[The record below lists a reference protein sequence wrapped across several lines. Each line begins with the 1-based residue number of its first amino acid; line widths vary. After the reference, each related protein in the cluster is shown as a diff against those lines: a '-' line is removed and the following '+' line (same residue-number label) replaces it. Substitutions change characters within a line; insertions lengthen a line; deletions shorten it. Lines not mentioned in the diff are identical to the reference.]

1 MSSTNPAIPPYNTPF
16 QTVPF
21 DEIKVEDFEPAV
33 DEAIR
38 MAKERIEQI
47 EKQANPNFKN
57 VIESLEF
64 ASLEL
69 NRVAEIFFNLN
80 SAETNDEIQSK
91 AKDISPKL
99 TAFGNDVMLNAN
111 LFAKV
116 DAVYQNRESEN
127 LNGEEMRL
135 LEKTWKSFTRNGAAL
150 SDDDKEKLR
159 ELDKELS
166 TLSLQFG
173 ENVLAD
179 THAFELHLT
188 DEEDLSGL
196 PESVLEMGKA
206 TAEEKEKKGWVF
218 TLDYPSY
225 MGFMTYADRRDL
237 RHKMWLAFS
246 KRGYNENDYNNTHI
260 VQRIANL
267 RLQRANLLGFESHA
281 AFVLAERMAETPQ
294 RVISF
299 LNDLRE
305 KAVPAA
311 QNDVDEVAEYAKST
325 DGIDELQRWDFGYY
339 SEKLKK
345 EKYAIDDEVLKPYF
359 PLPQVLDGAFEVAR
373 RLYQITFEERSD
385 IPVYHK
391 EVRTFEVKNNDG
403 STLAIFYA
411 DFHPRKGK
419 RNGAWM
425 TSYLSQYTKD
435 GKEVR
440 PHISIVCNF
449 TRPSKDKPA
458 LLTFNEVTTLFH
470 EFGHALHGMLAEG
483 TYPSLTGTS
492 VYWDFVE
499 LPSQIM
505 ENWCYEPE
513 ALALFAKHYE
523 TGEVIPKIMVDR
535 IVESATFLEG
545 YATVR
550 QLSFGY
556 LDMLW
561 HNSTSEITQSMA
573 ELEESVFKPLDVF
586 PEVTGTAMSTAF
598 SHIFQGGYSA
608 GYYSYKWAEV
618 LDADAFESFKEKG
631 LFDTETASK
640 FRKLLS
646 SGGRVHP
653 MELFV
658 EFKGKEPNPEALLRR
673 AGLIESH

>member
-1 MSSTNPAIPPYNTPF
+1 MNPAIPPYNTPF
-16 QTVPF
+16 ETVPF
-21 DEIKVEDFEPAV
+21 DKIKVEDFEPAIDESIRLANGRIDAISKV
-33 DEAIR
+33 D
-38 MAKERIEQI
+38 
-47 EKQANPNFKN
+47 NPNFKN
-57 VIESLEF
+57 VIEALEF
-64 ASLEL
+64 ASMEL

-80 SAETNDEIQSK
+80 SAETNDAIQAK

-99 TAFGNDVMLNAN
+99 TAFGNDVMLNSE
-111 LFAKV
+111 LFEKV

-127 LNGEEMRL
+127 LNGEELRL

-150 SDDDKEKLR
+150 SDDAKEKLR

-179 THAFELHLT
+179 THAFELHIT
-188 DEEDLSGL
+188 EEQDLSGL
-196 PESVLEMGKA
+196 PESVVEMGKT
-206 TAEEKEKKGWVF
+206 TAEEKDKEGWIF

-225 MGFMTYADRRDL
+225 MGFMTYADHREL

-246 KRGYNENDYNNTHI
+246 KRGYNDNECNNSEI
-260 VQRIANL
+260 VNKIANL

-281 AFVLAERMAETPQ
+281 AFVLAERMAESPIK
-294 RVISF
+294 VMNF
-299 LNDLRE
+299 LDDLRE

-311 QNDVDEVAEYAKST
+311 KKDVEEVADYAKSK
-325 DGIDELQRWDFGYY
+325 DGLDELQRWDFGYY

-345 EKYAIDDEVLKPYF
+345 EKYSIDDELLKPYF
-359 PLPQVLDGAFEVAR
+359 PLPQVLDGAFEVAN
-373 RLYQITFEERSD
+373 RLYQITFEERND
-385 IPVYHK
+385 IPVYHE

-425 TSYLSQYTKD
+425 TSYLSQHTKD
-435 GKEVR
+435 GTEVR

-449 TRPSKDKPA
+449 SRPSKNKPA

-523 TGEVIPKIMVDR
+523 TGEVIPKDKIDR

-556 LDMLW
+556 LDMTW
-561 HNSTSEITQSMA
+561 HHATSEISQSVS

-586 PEVTGTAMSTAF
+586 PEVSGSAMSTAF

-631 LFDTETASK
+631 LFDSETAAK

-653 MELFV
+653 MDLFV

-673 AGLIESH
+673 AGLVK

>member
-1 MSSTNPAIPPYNTPF
+1 MSSKNPAIPPYNTPF
-16 QTVPF
+16 ETVPF
-21 DEIKVEDFEPAV
+21 DKIKVEDFEPAV

-38 MAKERIEQI
+38 LANERIEEITQI
-47 EKQANPNFKN
+47 DSPNFHN
-57 VIESLEF
+57 VIAALDF

-80 SAETNDEIQSK
+80 SAETNDQIQAK

-99 TAFGNDVMLNAN
+99 TAFGNDVMLNAE
-111 LFAKV
+111 LFSQV
-116 DAVYQNRESEN
+116 DTVYQNRENEN

-150 SDDDKEKLR
+150 SEDDKTKLR

-179 THAFELHLT
+179 THAFELHIT
-188 DEEDLSGL
+188 DEKDLSGL
-196 PESVLEMGKA
+196 PDSVIEMGKA
-206 TAEEKEKKGWVF
+206 TAEEKEKEGWVF

-225 MGFMTYADRRDL
+225 MGFMTYADNRAL
-237 RHKMWLAFS
+237 RHNIWLAFS
-246 KRGYNENDYNNTHI
+246 KRGYNENEQNNTEI
-260 VQRIANL
+260 VHKIANL

-281 AFVLAERMAETPQ
+281 AFVLAERMAESPI
-294 RVISF
+294 RVIEF
-299 LNDLRE
+299 LDDLRE

-311 QNDVDEVAEYAKST
+311 KKDVEEVAQYAKNKDS
-325 DGIDELQRWDFGYY
+325 IDELQRWDFGYY

-345 EKYAIDDEVLKPYF
+345 EKYSIDDELLKPYF
-359 PLPQVLDGAFEVAR
+359 PLPQVLDGAFEVAN
-373 RLYQITFEERSD
+373 RLYQITFEERND
-385 IPVYHK
+385 IPKYHE
-391 EVRTFEVKNNDG
+391 EVRTFEVKNQDG

-449 TRPSKDKPA
+449 SRPSKDKPA

-523 TGEVIPKIMVDR
+523 TGEVIPREMVDR

-556 LDMLW
+556 LDMTW
-561 HNSTSEITQSMA
+561 HHSTSAITQSVR

-618 LDADAFESFKEKG
+618 LDADAFESFKETG
-631 LFDTETASK
+631 LFDTETATK

-653 MELFV
+653 MDLYV

-673 AGLIESH
+673 AGLVK